1 MHLNETA
8 NVTDQMNPF
17 LTIMLHQ
24 IKKGLHQK
32 NRKEDV
38 SSRPH
43 ILFFLSLDFI
53 FLFFQRF
60 NLLLRRN
67 AKTFQAFH
75 SSHHISCSVV
85 KLLLCLVE
93 GSGQTGYQIA
103 DSCKGI
109 FEASH
114 LVIQV
119 SSRLHNFLHILVLSV
134 ILPEIIGKLECHE
147 EIAW

>member
-1 MHLNETA
+1 
-8 NVTDQMNPF
+8 MNPF
-17 LTIMLHQ
+17 FNDYVTSN
-24 IKKGLHQK
+24 KKGLHQK

-67 AKTFQAFH
+67 SKTFQAFH

-85 KLLLCLVE
+85 KLLLCLIE
-93 GSGQTGYQIA
+93 GSRKAGYQIA
-103 DSCKGI
+103 DAQESI

-114 LVIQV
+114 LIIQV
-119 SSRLHNFLHILVLSV
+119 SSRLHDFLHILVLPV
-134 ILPEIIGKLECHE
+134 ILPEIIRQLQRHE
-147 EIAW
+147 QIAW